1 MGAEGRATDGSR
13 RGLGIVGGCGEWI
26 AMVAARF
33 TEGFAAARIPDGW
46 AEAGLAEVVRAE
58 AGAGA
63 VYTNLLIVV
72 EIFSYFLFSLLYCLF
87 RVSYFLFLYAW

>member
-13 RGLGIVGGCGEWI
+13 RGLRIVGGCGEWI

-33 TEGFAAARIPDGW
+33 AEGFAAARIPDGW
-46 AEAGLAEVVRAE
+46 VEAGLAEVVRAE

-63 VYTNLLIVV
+63 RAVYT
-72 EIFSYFLFSLLYCLF
+72 
-87 RVSYFLFLYAW
+87 